1 MGRVFIS
8 YRQQDSPGHAR
19 GLYDRLVKHFG
30 PHQVF
35 MDMGIHP
42 GEDFPR
48 RINKALARC
57 DVLLAVIGR
66 NWSDVRDGRGR
77 LRLDDPN
84 DYLRIEIE
92 TALRRRDVAVFPV
105 LVAGARMPEEDELPG
120 ELCALAS
127 IQAHE
132 LADGRRWDGDVDFLA
147 DAVRRKLAAATAV
160 AALLC
165 ALAAA
170 ALVLWAAHQAGLW
183 VRDSWRAE
191 KGSEEALL
199 RLGVIHAAVWAI
211 VAAAAAAAA
220 AGAARG
226 ARSVVPA
233 ALLGAL
239 FGAVGGLLG
248 GALDQALRASGKT
261 EAGLAVGFALT
272 GAIAAAGGLAGKA
285 GAAGIAGAAL
295 GGGVG
300 GLLAFGTDDKLLAT
314 SLPALLAVAGAGL
327 AALAV
332 CVFSDRELVLAGL
345 RLRRLGAPGPT

>member
-8 YRQQDSPGHAR
+8 YRQQDSAGHAR
-19 GLYDRLVKHFG
+19 GLHDRLVKHFG
-30 PHQVF
+30 RDQVF
-35 MDMGIHP
+35 MDLGIHP

-66 NWSDVRDGRGR
+66 GWCDARDGQGR
-77 LRLDDPN
+77 LRLEDPN

-120 ELCALAS
+120 ELSALAD

-170 ALVLWAAHQAGLW
+170 ALVLWPAHNAGLR
-183 VRDSWRAE
+183 VLNSWQAD
-191 KGSEEALL
+191 GDSEEAL
-199 RLGVIHAAVWAI
+199 RLGVAHAAVWAI
-211 VAAAAAAAA
+211 VAAAAAAGAA
-220 AGAARG
+220 AAARG

-239 FGAVGGLLG
+239 LGAVGGLLG
-248 GALDQALRASGKT
+248 GALDQTVRTAGET
-261 EAGLAVGFALT
+261 QVGLAVGFALT

-295 GGGVG
+295 GGGLG
-300 GLLAFGTDDKLLAT
+300 GLLAFSTDDRLLAT
-314 SLPALLAVAGAGL
+314 SWPALLAVAGAGL

-332 CVFSDRELVLAGL
+332 CVLSDRELVLAGL
-345 RLRRLGAPGPT
+345 GLRRQGAPGPT